1 MPLLALNTVLPQS
14 MRIKYQLAIGAL
26 PIGLMFA
33 SFAPLWGLATW
44 LEANQGVPP
53 NSPIPEHPNGLAWI
67 AVFLLAMVFLMLAGY
82 ALGWVLNALISRH
95 VLGWPSDKVRA
106 VYLRS
111 EIPVHWLKD
120 GVSDTKSADA
130 ESISKWEAQR
140 KGGAVRFIAVRGVLA
155 WGGPMLIAMYIVPA
169 LLKNQPFTLAG
180 VVFSL
185 VLWATGGAA
194 FGALIWHASESNYR
208 KLKQRSGA

>member
-1 MPLLALNTVLPQS
+1 MPLLALNTLLPQS
-14 MRIKYQLAIGAL
+14 MRIKYQFAIAAL

-53 NSPIPEHPNGLAWI
+53 NSPILEHPNGVTWI
-67 AVFLLAMVFLMLAGY
+67 AVFLLSGVFLMLAGY

-95 VLGWPSDKVRA
+95 VLGWPPAKVRA

-120 GVSDTKSADA
+120 GVNDTNSADA
-130 ESISKWEAQR
+130 ESIAKWEAQR
-140 KGGAVRFIAVRGVLA
+140 KGGAMRFIVVRGVLA

-169 LLKNQPFTLAG
+169 LMKSQSFTIAG
-180 VVFSL
+180 VVFNL
-185 VLWATGGAA
+185 VLWATAGAA
-194 FGALIWHASESNYR
+194 FGASIWYASESNYR
-208 KLKQRSGA
+208 KLKQRSEA

>member
-1 MPLLALNTVLPQS
+1 MPLLALNTALPQS
-14 MRIKYQLAIGAL
+14 MRIKYQFAIAAL

-33 SFAPLWGLATW
+33 SFAPLWGLSTW

-53 NSPIPEHPNGLAWI
+53 NSPILEHPNGLTWI
-67 AVFLLAMVFLMLAGY
+67 AVFLLSMVFLMLAGY

-95 VLGWPSDKVRA
+95 VLGWPPAKIRA

-120 GVSDTKSADA
+120 GASDTNSADA
-130 ESISKWEAQR
+130 ESIAKWEAQR

-155 WGGPMLIAMYIVPA
+155 WGGPMLIAMYIVSA
-169 LLKNQPFTLAG
+169 LMKNQSFTIAG

-185 VLWATGGAA
+185 LLWATAGAA
-194 FGALIWHASESNYR
+194 FGAIIWYTSESNYR
-208 KLKQRSGA
+208 KLKQRSEA